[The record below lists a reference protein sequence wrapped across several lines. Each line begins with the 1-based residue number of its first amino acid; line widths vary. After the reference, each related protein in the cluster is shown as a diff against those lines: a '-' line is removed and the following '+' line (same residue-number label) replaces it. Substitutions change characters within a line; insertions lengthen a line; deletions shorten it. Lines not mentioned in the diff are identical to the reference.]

1 MLSFNEEGNE
11 YFMTREHIDKELPK
25 GWKWI
30 NDWQIDINGS
40 VAADGKSLIVDF
52 MLAITL

>member
-1 MLSFNEEGNE
+1 MVSFDSKGNE
-11 YFMTREHIDKELPK
+11 IEMTRQHIDDELPK

-40 VAADGKSLIVDF
+40 VASDGMF
-52 MLAITL
+52 